1 MIPTMQHSGKGT
13 TMETQ
18 KASDLQGSGGRE
30 EHRGPLADGCLTHRR
45 FNSAQIPQ
53 LG

>member
-1 MIPTMQHSGKGT
+1 MIPTMQYSGEGT

-30 EHRGPLADGCLTHRR
+30 DE
-45 FNSAQIPQ
+45 
-53 LG
+53 